1 MSQSGPQVAD
11 APATGTPSRTSG
23 PTPPDPTTP
32 GTLARVRGLI
42 GGGGPAVA
50 LVVLIAFFSI
60 ATPNFFS
67 VSNASS
73 LLSQLSI
80 LLVISIGL
88 TFVILLGSLDLSVEG
103 VMASSSLVFVLLAS
117 NDRNDLSLGFIALIA
132 GVLTGSL
139 FGLLNGVLHVYL
151 RVPSFMVTLGTGA
164 IGVGLATVLF
174 GGRAPRLM
182 DDGLRGLG
190 FGNFG
195 IFPKLALIAILVL
208 VVALLVQKFTRVG
221 RYGYAIGGDEP
232 VVRLSG
238 VNVERYKV
246 LSFVLAGTGS
256 GIAGVMAAMQ
266 LGVGDVSI
274 GAGFQFTAITAVV
287 LGGTALVGGIG
298 GVGKTLVGAAIITV
312 LANGLILLGVN
323 PYVQISVQGL
333 VIVVAVVATG
343 WSLRK
348 RVRAIK

>member
-1 MSQSGPQVAD
+1 MSRSGPAI
-11 APATGTPSRTSG
+11 APSELQSPLKR
-23 PTPPDPTTP
+23 
-32 GTLARVRGLI
+32 ARQLLGS
-42 GGGGPAVA
+42 GGPLLA
-50 LVVLIAFFSI
+50 LIVLFAFFSFASPI
-60 ATPNFFS
+60 FFS
-67 VSNASS
+67 GSNMSS

-80 LLVISIGL
+80 LLVIAIGL

-103 VMASSSLVFVLLAS
+103 VMASSSLVFVLLAT
-117 NDRNDLSLGFIALIA
+117 NDRNDLSFGIIAVVA

-164 IGVGLATVLF
+164 IGIGVATVLF

-182 DDGLRGLG
+182 DDNLRGLG
-190 FGNFG
+190 FGSIGG
-195 IFPKLALIAILVL
+195 IPKLAII
-208 VVALLVQKFTRVG
+208 ALLVLLVAYLIQRYTRVG
-221 RYGYAIGGDEP
+221 RYGYAIGGDEA

-238 VNVERYKV
+238 VKIERYKV
-246 LSFVLAGTGS
+246 LSFVLAGTAS
-256 GIAGVMAAMQ
+256 GIAGVMAATQ
-266 LGVGDVSI
+266 LGVGDVTI
-274 GAGFQFTAITAVV
+274 GVGFQFTAITAVV

-298 GVGKTLVGAAIITV
+298 GVGKTLIGAAIITV
-312 LANGLILLGVN
+312 LANGLILIGVN
-323 PYVQISVQGL
+323 PYVQMSVQGL